1 MKIAVV
7 GSYGVGMTMRFAKF
21 PEAGETLMGGAFDAG
36 PGGKGSNQAIGA
48 ARLLELPL
56 LTEEEREIAVE
67 ISMEAGAAFLK
78 NASSGQIETANPE
91 SIKYLVDRV
100 KDGVKVK
107 ASGSIKSFAQA
118 KSLIA
123 AGASLL
129 GTSAGIEII
138 SDTST
143 SFTKSY

>member
-1 MKIAVV
+1 MYREFHDDIAGVV
-7 GSYGVGMTMRFAKF
+7 KAAGVPIKVM
-21 PEAGETLMGGAFDAG
+21 
-36 PGGKGSNQAIGA
+36 
-48 ARLLELPL
+48 LELPL

-78 NASSGQIETANPE
+78 NASSGQVETANPE

-107 ASGSIKSFAQA
+107 ASGSIKSFTQA

>member
-67 ISMEAGAAFLK
+67 ISMEAGA
-78 NASSGQIETANPE
+78 
-91 SIKYLVDRV
+91 
-100 KDGVKVK
+100 
-107 ASGSIKSFAQA
+107 
-118 KSLIA
+118 
-123 AGASLL
+123 SLL